1 MVSTSLAALLED
13 LMEALA
19 ETAPEKLEA
28 ILNDPSYELPLA
40 IASHQKVLGEVLI
53 ALEDQ
58 DPKTIEQIGWLMIT
72 LTEVTIA
79 WWNRT

>member
-1 MVSTSLAALLED
+1 
-13 LMEALA
+13 MEALA
-19 ETAPEKLEA
+19 EAAPERLEA

-58 DPKTIEQIGWLMIT
+58 DPKTIEQIGWLMIA
-72 LTEVTIA
+72 LTEVAIC
-79 WWNRT
+79 WWNHT